1 MKEIKLVSHA
11 VLGYPSFD
19 VCREAIAEMARV
31 GVDIIE
37 LQIPFSDPEADGPFF
52 TAAQQESL
60 KNGTTVFQCFEFAEE
75 MCRTHKE
82 VQFVF
87 MTYYNVVFKHGL
99 NKFIVQSERIGIKG
113 IILPDLPVE
122 EAQEYV
128 AICREK
134 GVDPIFMFA
143 PTTSAERMCK
153 IAKKASGFI
162 YCQARTG
169 VTGVHTKFGFKEE
182 AYIAR
187 ARAATNLPLAMGFGI
202 QTKEDVD
209 FLRGKVDIAICC
221 TQAVKVLV
229 KNGVKAMGDFLGGL
243 R

>member
-1 MKEIKLVSHA
+1 MKKIKLVSHA
-11 VLGYPSFD
+11 VLGYPSF
-19 VCREAIAEMARV
+19 VICRESIAEMARV

-60 KNGTTVFQCFEFAEE
+60 KNGTTVAQCFEFAAE
-75 MCRTHKE
+75 MCQMYKE
-82 VQFVF
+82 VQFIF
-87 MTYYNVVFKHGL
+87 MTYYNVVFKYGL
-99 NKFIVQSERIGIKG
+99 NKFIVQSAKIGIKG
-113 IILPDLPVE
+113 IILPDLPIE
-122 EAQEYV
+122 EADEYV
-128 AICREK
+128 ALCRENQ
-134 GVDPIFMFA
+134 VDPIFMFA
-143 PTTSAERMCK
+143 PNTSDKRMRL

-169 VTGVHTKFGFKEE
+169 VTGTHTEFGPEE
-182 AYIAR
+182 ESYVAR

-209 FLRGKVDIAICC
+209 FLRGKIDIAICC
-221 TQAVKVLV
+221 TQAVKVLARD
-229 KNGVKAMGDFLGGL
+229 GVKAMGQFLEGL